1 MRNRTQEIRLA
12 ELVRDVNNHP
22 NKEELI
28 KLMDEQLVD
37 DTVICNWR
45 ITCIKRITVNMEEE
59 LHRKLKIQAATDSN
73 TINEVVNEAI
83 KMYLHSRCKNI

>member
-37 DTVICNWR
+37 DTVICN
-45 ITCIKRITVNMEEE
+45 
-59 LHRKLKIQAATDSN
+59 
-73 TINEVVNEAI
+73 
-83 KMYLHSRCKNI
+83 

>member
-28 KLMDEQLVD
+28 KLMDEQVLD
-37 DTVICNWR
+37 DTVICN
-45 ITCIKRITVNMEEE
+45 
-59 LHRKLKIQAATDSN
+59 
-73 TINEVVNEAI
+73 
-83 KMYLHSRCKNI
+83 

>member
-28 KLMDEQLVD
+28 KLMNEQVQD
-37 DTVICNWR
+37 DTVICN
-45 ITCIKRITVNMEEE
+45 
-59 LHRKLKIQAATDSN
+59 
-73 TINEVVNEAI
+73 
-83 KMYLHSRCKNI
+83 

>member
-37 DTVICNWR
+37 DTVVCN
-45 ITCIKRITVNMEEE
+45 
-59 LHRKLKIQAATDSN
+59 
-73 TINEVVNEAI
+73 
-83 KMYLHSRCKNI
+83 

>member
-28 KLMDEQLVD
+28 KLMDEQILEDTLV
-37 DTVICNWR
+37 
-45 ITCIKRITVNMEEE
+45 
-59 LHRKLKIQAATDSN
+59 
-73 TINEVVNEAI
+73 IN
-83 KMYLHSRCKNI
+83 

>member
-22 NKEELI
+22 NRDELI

-37 DTVICNWR
+37 DTVICN
-45 ITCIKRITVNMEEE
+45 
-59 LHRKLKIQAATDSN
+59 
-73 TINEVVNEAI
+73 
-83 KMYLHSRCKNI
+83 

>member
-28 KLMDEQLVD
+28 KLMDEQIKE
-37 DTVICNWR
+37 DT
-45 ITCIKRITVNMEEE
+45 
-59 LHRKLKIQAATDSN
+59 L
-73 TINEVVNEAI
+73 VVN
-83 KMYLHSRCKNI
+83 

>member
-1 MRNRTQEIRLA
+1 MSLLCAITKLFTDFHPIHRGTTMRNRTQEIRLA

-37 DTVICNWR
+37 DTVICN
-45 ITCIKRITVNMEEE
+45 
-59 LHRKLKIQAATDSN
+59 
-73 TINEVVNEAI
+73 
-83 KMYLHSRCKNI
+83 